1 MNSPTNLDSGSEPAD
16 EAVNRKR
23 NFRPVL
29 VKIGLDMIPVI
40 GGILIALFINGLQEN
55 RRDQQLLTSTLASL
69 SDEFSKNRE
78 SIEKILPRQQLF
90 LDSLKFFSEDES
102 FSIADIGTK
111 TKGIAL
117 SEIHSTNWRTS
128 LNNNSLRLLNF
139 EAINLLSRIDA
150 KREELKDQ
158 EAFINPTVFGP
169 PFFKK
174 GKEGLEYRKGMELW
188 MAVLLGNER
197 ELLDLYQ
204 EFEELLQNKKY
215 QR

>member
-1 MNSPTNLDSGSEPAD
+1 MTSPTNQDSGSEHD
-16 EAVNRKR
+16 EKTVNRKR
-23 NFRPVL
+23 NLKPIL

-40 GGILIALFINGLQEN
+40 GGILIALFINSLQEN
-55 RRDQQLLTSTLASL
+55 RRDQQLLASTLASL
-69 SDEFSKNRE
+69 SDEFSKNKE

-90 LDSLKFFSEDES
+90 LDSLRFFSENES
-102 FSIADIGTK
+102 YSIADIGTK
-111 TKGIAL
+111 TKGIVL
-117 SEIHSTNWRTS
+117 SELHSTNWRTS

-174 GKEGLEYRKGMELW
+174 GKEGMEYRKGMELW
-188 MAVLLGNER
+188 MAGLIGNET
-197 ELLDLYQ
+197 ELLELYR
-204 EFEELLQNKKY
+204 EFEELLQNKRY